1 MKTLLKLLGQILL
14 IISIGMFFFLLKL
27 WITNDQ
33 LLHEIKGFIIWGISI
48 ILGGSVTLFMKKY
61 KISNLL
67 SKITLIITVLSIV
80 LLILT
85 GLIYFTVSSMP

>member
-1 MKTLLKLLGQILL
+1 MKTLLKLLGQIVL
-14 IISIGMFFFLLKL
+14 IISVGMFFFLLKL

-33 LLHEIKGFIIWGISI
+33 LLHETKGFIVWGTSI
-48 ILGGSVTLFMKKY
+48 IMGGSVALFMKKH

-67 SKITLIITVLSIV
+67 SKITLVITILSIG

-85 GLIYFTVSSMP
+85 GLIYFIVSSMP